1 MSLKDDPTVER
12 IREARHRISEEQE
25 HDPQRVVNYYVE
37 LQKQYERR
45 LLERTNEQHDEPVE
59 A

>member
-12 IREARHRISEEQE
+12 IREARHRISEEQG

-45 LLERTNEQHDEPVE
+45 LLEKADEQQDEPVE